1 MRPSRSSAGGGPR
14 AQARGVSRTADGY
27 SLVEC
32 LVVAGVVAGLLV
44 VTVPALDRAADTLD
58 TAAAARY
65 LAAQV
70 ASARFDAARRQRAV
84 AVRFRR
90 TAPVSFDVVA
100 DGDGDGVT
108 AADVTAGIDPV
119 IRQADRLED
128 HFPRA
133 RFGIAATVPAIDDT
147 GVLSASDDPVR
158 AGAADQ
164 LSLSPMGTSNGGTLY
179 VSGRGG
185 AQFAVRVAG
194 VTGRA
199 RVLRFDPGRRAWRP
213 Y

>member
-1 MRPSRSSAGGGPR
+1 MRRSRSSAGAAPR
-14 AQARGVSRTADGY
+14 ARARGVSRTTGGY

-32 LVVAGVVAGLLV
+32 LVAAGVVAALLV
-44 VTVPALDRAADTLD
+44 VAVPVLDRAADTLE

-65 LAAQV
+65 VAARV
-70 ASARFDAARRQRAV
+70 AAARFDAARRQRPV

-90 TAPVSFDVVA
+90 TTPVSFDVVA
-100 DGDGDGVT
+100 DGDSDGVS

-119 IRQADRLED
+119 IRPVDRLED

-133 RFGIAATVPAIDDT
+133 QFGIAGPVPAIDDS
-147 GVLSASDDPVR
+147 GVLTATDDPVR

-164 LSLSPMGTSNGGTLY
+164 LSLSPIGTASGGTVY
-179 VSGRGG
+179 ISGRGG
-185 AQFAVRVAG
+185 AQFAVRVAS
-194 VTGRA
+194 VTGRT